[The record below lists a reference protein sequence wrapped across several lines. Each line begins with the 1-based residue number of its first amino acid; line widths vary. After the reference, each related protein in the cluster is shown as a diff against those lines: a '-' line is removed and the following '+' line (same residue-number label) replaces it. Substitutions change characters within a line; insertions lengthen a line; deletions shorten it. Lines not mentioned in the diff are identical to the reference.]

1 MLMIMYS
8 LVITYYKIWLYY
20 FLVMVRRPP
29 GSPRTDTLFPYTT
42 LFLSKDVI
50 ISGGFN
56 VYPVDLEN
64 ELVKDPRVA
73 EAAVVGVPSEQWGET
88 PAGFIVLKPGVDP
101 VEVEDIRQEANSR
114 QGKTQR
120 NIAIT
125 DHDETPRTHLG
136 KLMKNTICGLAKKG
150 NAEWREK

>member
-1 MLMIMYS
+1 MRISDWSSDVCSSDLDEDGFVELI
-8 LVITYYKIWLYY
+8 
-20 FLVMVRRPP
+20 
-29 GSPRTDTLFPYTT
+29 GRT
-42 LFLSKDVI
+42 KDVI

-101 VEVEDIRQEANSR
+101 VEVEDIRQVANSR
-114 QGKTQR
+114 LGKTQR
-120 NIAIT
+120 ISAIT
-125 DHDETPRTHLG
+125 DIDEMQRSHIA
-136 KLMKNTICGLAKKG
+136 KLLKTNLRELALVL
-150 NAEWREK
+150 R

>member
-1 MLMIMYS
+1 MRISDWSSDVCSSDLDEDGFVELI
-8 LVITYYKIWLYY
+8 
-20 FLVMVRRPP
+20 
-29 GSPRTDTLFPYTT
+29 GRT
-42 LFLSKDVI
+42 KDVI

-101 VEVEDIRQEANSR
+101 VEVEDIRQVANSR
-114 QGKTQR
+114 LGKTQR
-120 NIAIT
+120 ISAIT
-125 DHDETPRTHLG
+125 AIDEMPRSHLG
-136 KLMKNTICGLAKKG
+136 KLLNTNLRELALVL
-150 NAEWREK
+150 R